1 MASIK
6 DEKLTPDTR
15 NEIVRDLVTHM
26 YEYTEKPTSSFCR
39 YVAQRLIQQYPFMR
53 DSKGTRYVCL
63 ASSSAY
69 FFIIYLA

>member
-26 YEYTEKPTSSFCR
+26 YGYTEKAHFK
-39 YVAQRLIQQYPFMR
+39 L
-53 DSKGTRYVCL
+53 L
-63 ASSSAY
+63 
-69 FFIIYLA
+69 